1 MFKIVVTSEDR
12 DTGSAFSRKNHLT
25 YKGHGDDYAVVES
38 GLMAKGR
45 VSGVVM
51 QPMRARGWTLV
62 LHTLATAGVGDDASY
77 YGSGRRGLP
86 GVSAAFAARALDPF
100 SVPGSGSSWC
110 CISRW
115 KKVTRCI

>member
-12 DTGSAFSRKNHLT
+12 DTASAFSRKNHLT

-86 GVSAAFAARALDPF
+86 GVSAAARALDPF
-100 SVPGSGSSWC
+100 SVPGSGSRWC